1 MKYTRIRKRKDG
13 EVTLDYVLS
22 MTLGYIVIV
31 EVIVLFFCLIIGQLN
46 TDLFGSNFSNHLL
59 VKIFSIVSAVFI
71 IGISIYR
78 FRLTFADEKNRLGA
92 TKLNTVENEKKH
104 VLFLFNSEDAE
115 VGRYYLG
122 KKLQGK
128 TPAELAEMKHMLCFF
143 KSYNPK
149 TNEWVPCVGL
159 GNGDS
164 LATKAVSI

>member
-1 MKYTRIRKRKDG
+1 MTRENLSNYQG
-13 EVTLDYVLS
+13 ENNVTKITSD
-22 MTLGYIVIV
+22 
-31 EVIVLFFCLIIGQLN
+31 N
-46 TDLFGSNFSNHLL
+46 GS
-59 VKIFSIVSAVFI
+59 VS
-71 IGISIYR
+71 Y
-78 FRLTFADEKNRLGA
+78 LTASTAFADEKNRIGA
-92 TKLNTVENEKKH
+92 AKLNTVENEKKH

-128 TPAELAEMKHMLCFF
+128 SPAELAEMKHMLCFF
-143 KSYNPK
+143 KSYNPN